1 VTLEQTTTTG
11 RRSQGG
17 EPAQTTAGVAPGA
30 DAPAAT
36 GPGDGKAASEEMAE
50 GGPAATGLAQR
61 PAQEVIAAFGY
72 QRFANREL
80 SRLDFGSRL
89 LDLSEDEGEPL
100 LERVK
105 FMAIFSELLDEL
117 FQVRVAGLEDQ
128 VAAGVRTRSVDGLR
142 PGEQLKVIRAR
153 VEELVARQDR
163 IFLDHLVPALA
174 EAGVRLS
181 DWSSLDDD
189 DRSYL
194 VDVFRRQ
201 IFPVLTPLAVDPGHP
216 FPYISNLSLN
226 LLVEVGDPGTGE
238 ARIARVKVPP
248 VLPRFVV
255 MPDGERFVPLEQVI
269 AAHLESLFPGMT
281 IGEHDAFR
289 VTRNAD
295 LTLEEDEADDLLV
308 AVEMELRRRRFGSA
322 VRLEIAAQ
330 ASPELREM
338 LAAELDVPPDGV
350 YAVDAPIDLSGLW
363 AVYALDR
370 PDLHE
375 ETWTPMTPP
384 PLATAGNEP
393 MDLFA
398 VLRERDVL
406 VHHPYDSFATSVEAF
421 VAQAADDPD
430 VLGIKQT
437 LYRTSGDSP
446 IVASLIKAA
455 EAGKQVAAIVELK
468 ARFDEQANIAWA
480 RALEEAGVHVV
491 YGLVGLKTHSKTV
504 LVLRREE
511 EGIRRYC
518 HVGTGNYNSKTARIY
533 EDLGLLTADPD
544 IGADVGDL
552 FNYLTGFSRHT
563 GYRQILV
570 SPVTLRRRITEMI
583 DEQAA
588 AGPAG
593 RIVMKLNGLTDP
605 EMIDAL
611 YRASAAGV
619 PIDLAVRGLCC
630 LRPGIPE
637 LSETIRVRSV
647 VGEFLEHSR
656 IYRFGGS
663 QDDAPHAPHPGDG
676 RRSSL
681 DVPPLSLLIGSAD
694 LMERNLDRRIE
705 VLVPVRDPPLQA
717 RLLEILDLV
726 FADDSN
732 AWVLGADK
740 RWRRVPTSQGMS
752 AQRRL
757 KELAVERARRRR
769 EVEPRPA
776 GRAHPA

>member
-1 VTLEQTTTTG
+1 MEMSMAPEGATTDAAH
-11 RRSQGG
+11 RSLGLVP
-17 EPAQTTAGVAPGA
+17 EPAVPEPAIPEPATA
-30 DAPAAT
+30 
-36 GPGDGKAASEEMAE
+36 E
-50 GGPAATGLAQR
+50 R
-61 PAQEVIAAFGY
+61 PATCQGVIASFGY
-72 QRFANREL
+72 QRFSNREL
-80 SRLDFGSRL
+80 SRLDFLARL
-89 LDLSEDEGEPL
+89 LDLSEDGGSAL

-105 FMAIFSELLDEL
+105 FMAIFSELLDEF

-128 VAAGVRTRSVDGLR
+128 VAAGVRSRSVDGLR

-153 VEELVARQDR
+153 VEELVSRQDR
-163 IFLDHLVPALA
+163 IFLDLLVPALSD
-174 EAGVRLS
+174 AGVRLS

-194 VDVFRRQ
+194 VDVFHRQ

-226 LLVEVGDPGTGE
+226 LLVEVADPGTGE
-238 ARIARVKVPP
+238 KRIARVKVPP

-269 AAHLESLFPGMT
+269 AAHLDVLFPGMT

-295 LTLEEDEADDLLV
+295 LTVEEDEADDLLV

-322 VRLEIAAQ
+322 VRLEISSE
-330 ASPELREM
+330 ASPELRDR
-338 LAAELDVPPDGV
+338 LAEELAVAPGGV
-350 YAVDAPIDLSGLW
+350 YVVDAPIDLGGLW

-384 PLATAGNEP
+384 HLATAGNEP
-393 MDLFA
+393 TDLFA

-421 VAQAADDPD
+421 VAQAAEDPD

-455 EAGKQVAAIVELK
+455 ESGKQVAAIVELK
-468 ARFDEQANIAWA
+468 ARFDEQANIGWA

-518 HVGTGNYNSKTARIY
+518 HVGTGNYNSKTARVY
-533 EDLGLLTADPD
+533 EDLGLLTADPA

-563 GYRQILV
+563 AYRQILV
-570 SPVTLRRRITEMI
+570 SPVTLRHRILEMI
-583 DEQAA
+583 AEQAA

-593 RIVMKLNGLTDP
+593 RIVMKVNGLTDP

-611 YRASAAGV
+611 YRASCAGV

-630 LRPGIPE
+630 LRPGIPS

-656 IYRFGGS
+656 IYRFGGA
-663 QDDAPHAPHPGDG
+663 DDGVPHDLGNGPGPNG
-676 RRSSL
+676 S
-681 DVPPLSLLIGSAD
+681 PLTLLIGSAD

-705 VLVPVRDPPLQA
+705 VLVPVRDPELQA
-717 RLLEILDLV
+717 RLLEMLDLV
-726 FADDSN
+726 LADDTN
-732 AWVLGADK
+732 AWTLGPDR
-740 RWRRVPTSQGMS
+740 RWRRVPNRQGMS
-752 AQRRL
+752 SQKRL

-769 EVEPRPA
+769 EVEPRA
-776 GRAHPA
+776 SERSDFE